1 MLLEGSPI
9 VCVPQ
14 EPIMAQGRYTV
25 CPLLR
30 KVYSCDRTLVIY
42 NVHII
47 YLQYVWCL
55 RVPCRELYCWHRI
68 STARKEKAGRPLIF
82 SLIEPN

>member
-25 CPLLR
+25 CPFLR

-47 YLQYVWCL
+47 YLCMVSPSALQ
-55 RVPCRELYCWHRI
+55 RI
-68 STARKEKAGRPLIF
+68 VLLA
-82 SLIEPN
+82 